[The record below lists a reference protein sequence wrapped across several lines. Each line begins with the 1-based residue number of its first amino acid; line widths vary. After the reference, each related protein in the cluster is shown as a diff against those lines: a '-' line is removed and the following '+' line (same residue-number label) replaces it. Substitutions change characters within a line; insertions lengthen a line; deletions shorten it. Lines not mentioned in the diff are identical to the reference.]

1 MKILKRNQ
9 IIISVIALMLI
20 TVGYMNYTSNITA
33 TLETGVLMDAEQV
46 AGIGDAKLVNSN
58 NVVENEDESSS
69 ELVENSGENSQDN
82 SDDSSQNNSQDNSV
96 NIEIAESSTT
106 GGNESTS
113 ANTTSA
119 SSTSTDNQ
127 TSSESQTTSAN
138 NYEAEYFV
146 SSRLE
151 RDKMY
156 SQMIETYQG
165 MLESST
171 VSAEQKSISTQE
183 ITNIN
188 NKKNSIMIAEN
199 LIKNL
204 GFDDVVIFVNE
215 GSVSVIVKDEKLE
228 EAQIAQIQNIVCREI
243 GVEAQMI
250 HISLK

>member
-1 MKILKRNQ
+1 MQNKQL
-9 IIISVIALMLI
+9 
-20 TVGYMNYTSNITA
+20 
-33 TLETGVLMDAEQV
+33 
-46 AGIGDAKLVNSN
+46 GIGDAKLVNSS
-58 NVVENEDESSS
+58 NVIED
-69 ELVENSGENSQDN
+69 NA
-82 SDDSSQNNSQDNSV
+82 QNNIV
-96 NIEIAESSTT
+96 NIETAESSTNNGEQIT
-106 GGNESTS
+106 SSSSTS
-113 ANTTSA
+113 SDTQSSETENNISSTENQNNLDTQTTSA
-119 SSTSTDNQ
+119 S
-127 TSSESQTTSAN
+127 

-165 MLESST
+165 MLESGT

-204 GFDDVVIFVNE
+204 GFEDVVIFVNE
-215 GSVSVIVKDEKLE
+215 GSVSVIVKAEKLE
-228 EAQIAQIQNIVCREI
+228 EAEIAQIQNIVCREI
-243 GVEAQMI
+243 GVGAEVI